1 MLGFYE
7 VLMARL
13 LLAFVIPVTFL
24 VHDLWTVEEERPVHG
39 TSIQPVSLRVVFW
52 FLYIDEYTR
61 ARARTNTHTRTH
73 PHTYMYVHVRSLTY
87 MLICNIYQMTSRH

>member
-7 VLMARL
+7 VMMARL

-52 FLYIDEYTR
+52 FIYIDEYTR
-61 ARARTNTHTRTH
+61 ARAHKHTHTHPPTH
-73 PHTYMYVHVRSLTY
+73 IYVCSRALTDVHAD
-87 MLICNIYQMTSRH
+87 L